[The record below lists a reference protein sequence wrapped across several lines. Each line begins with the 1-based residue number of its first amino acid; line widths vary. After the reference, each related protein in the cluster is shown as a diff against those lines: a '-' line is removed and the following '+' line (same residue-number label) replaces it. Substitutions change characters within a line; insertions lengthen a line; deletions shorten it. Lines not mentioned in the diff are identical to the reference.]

1 MRWIL
6 NRYSQPIRNSFANA
20 NTNQCV
26 DSVTSVNS
34 SILAANDNQQYESS
48 FIIHSRTK
56 TSRTRLCCWYLT
68 RMSKKYDIVFNR
80 PAFSGKEMEYIAQ
93 ALDSAHLSGDGQFT
107 GKCSSLLTEVL
118 GVEKALLTTSCT
130 HALELSALLLN
141 IEPGDEV
148 ILPSFTFVSTANA
161 FILRGAKPIFVDI
174 RPDTLNIDEKLIES
188 RITKRTRAI
197 VPVHYG
203 GVGCEMDTICAIAS
217 EHKIAIV
224 EDNAHGLFAKYKGKY
239 LGTFGAMATQSFHET
254 KNFQCG
260 EGGALLIN
268 DEQYVERAE
277 IIREKGTDRK
287 KFFRGQVDKYSWVDI
302 GSSFLPSEILT
313 AVLYAQF
320 ENRQKIQNQ
329 RRSLWERYASSLAEW
344 ADRQGIRI
352 AQAGEDCEHSHH
364 VFYLIMNS
372 LEDRDAL
379 AALLGAHGILAV
391 HHYVPLHSSKMG
403 LTLSGEKLDL
413 PVTDYV
419 SDRLLRLPLYNSLTF
434 EQQDKVINA
443 VRSYASKGGSGQDRH
458 TSVLACP

>member
-1 MRWIL
+1 M
-6 NRYSQPIRNSFANA
+6 QPIRNSFERR
-20 NTNQCV
+20 NTKHCV
-26 DSVTSVNS
+26 DSVTSVDS
-34 SILAANDNQQYESS
+34 SILALNDIREYESS
-48 FIIHSRTK
+48 FILDSGVN
-56 TSRTRLCCWYLT
+56 TSRARLCCWYLT

-107 GKCSSLLTEVL
+107 GKCSALLTEIL
-118 GVEKALLTTSCT
+118 GIKKALLTTSCT

-174 RPDTLNIDEKLIES
+174 RPDTLNMDEKLIES
-188 RITKRTRAI
+188 RITKKTRAI

-217 EHKIAIV
+217 KHKIAIV

-320 ENRQKIQNQ
+320 ENRLKIQNQ
-329 RRSLWERYASSLAEW
+329 RKSLWERYAESLADW
-344 ADRQGIRI
+344 ASKQGIRI

-364 VFYLIMNS
+364 VFYLILNS
-372 LEDRDAL
+372 LQDRDSL
-379 AALLGAHGILAV
+379 AALLADQGILAV

-403 LTLSGEKLDL
+403 LSLSGENLDL

-434 EQQDKVINA
+434 EQQDKVIET
-443 VRSYASKGGSGQDRH
+443 VKKFTSKSPKGNTRLNSA
-458 TSVLACP
+458 LAYF